1 MKTARRCGTGEQSGA
16 ERMLRRIKEWARA
29 IRRMS
34 TPSGSPI
41 DLISDFIPVLGYL
54 DDVILLPL
62 AILLAVRL
70 VPPDLMAEHRAAAA
84 KAEEKPVSRA
94 GAAFIVTLW
103 LLAAGALIWWLWPH
117 VAW

>member
-41 DLISDFIPVLGYL
+41 DLIPDFIPVLGYL

-62 AILLAVRL
+62 GIAAALKL
-70 VPPDLMAEHRAAAA
+70 VPADVMVECRAKAAA
-84 KAEEKPVSRA
+84 STLGQGRA
-94 GAAFIVTLW
+94 GIVVAVLIVACWIALGAWAAHW
-103 LLAAGALIWWLWPH
+103 MLAP
-117 VAW
+117 